1 MNIMSEISNW
11 WKHLSGIALF
21 VLVFTTAVQ
30 ANNPLEVE
38 KKSWVME
45 LFMEKGEP
53 RAKIKVSEVYH
64 FTTDKAANHARHSIW
79 YGYFSKLSNVE
90 AYTEVV
96 LDNGKTKKYPVKHYT
111 DHAQIDDGIFY
122 SDDRERIFQF
132 PEVVKDARGYV
143 NYELYFKD
151 VNLLSSFFFSY
162 GLPVASASFQL
173 VVPQQFEIAYRL
185 WNAEKIKIDF
195 AKTQK
200 GNTTIYS
207 WQADKLAG
215 IKQFENSPSA
225 RYYHP
230 HLTVKVNA
238 IKFKSGWQRFD
249 DVAGLYRTYYPNIKH
264 IYEEQH
270 TELQPLVDSL
280 IAGQTSDF
288 GKVAAI
294 YQWVQESLKYVAFEE
309 NYRGFRPYDPR
320 KVINARFGDCKDMSA
335 VLFSLMRVAG
345 LPAYLAWVGT
355 RDIPYKYSEW
365 ATSQV
370 DNHMIAVY
378 HTPDTTLFLDGTGS
392 YTPFGFPTSM
402 IQGKEVL
409 IALNKDEFTLV
420 EVPIIPAS
428 ANQINDSLHL
438 RWNGRFIEGDAV
450 SSVTGYFKSDYSY
463 MYQHLDEL
471 ELRKSLSSRLEFG
484 NNAFSVQQANFENGL
499 RKDQATRIN
508 YNFTLKEY
516 AVLFDDELII
526 NFNLDKSFLK
536 LRDNSEMRQA
546 PIELEK
552 NAAIQ
557 REIHFQIPEGYTIKS
572 MPGNTEISS
581 NGFYFKINYEQE
593 ANKIIARSQLT
604 NDKLMVMPA
613 ELADFSTF
621 INSLGNTYRQAII
634 LKKKP

>member
-1 MNIMSEISNW
+1 MKSEISNW
-11 WKHLSGIALF
+11 LKHLSCFL
-21 VLVFTTAVQ
+21 LLLLLFTTSAQ
-30 ANNPLEVE
+30 ASNPLLVE
-38 KKSWVME
+38 KKHWVME

-53 RAKIKVSEVYH
+53 RAKVKVSEIYH

-79 YGYFSKLSNVE
+79 YGYFSQLSNVE

-96 LDNGKTKKYPVKHYT
+96 AANGKTKKYPVLHFT

-132 PEVVKDARGYV
+132 PEVVKDARGVV

-162 GLPVASASFQL
+162 GLPVASANLQL
-173 VVPQQFEIAYRL
+173 VVPPQFEIAYRL
-185 WNAEKIKIDF
+185 WNADQVDIQF
-195 AKTQK
+195 AKTTK
-200 GNTTIYS
+200 GKTTIYS
-207 WQADKLAG
+207 WQAAQLAG
-215 IKQFENSPSA
+215 MKQFENSPSP

-238 IKFKSGWQRFD
+238 ILYKSGWQRFD
-249 DVAGLYRTYYPNIKH
+249 DVAGLYRTYYPNIRH
-264 IYEEQH
+264 IYEESH
-270 TELQPLVDSL
+270 DELKPLVDSIL
-280 IAGQTSDF
+280 AGKTSDF
-288 GKVAAI
+288 EKVAAI

-378 HTPDTTLFLDGTGS
+378 HTADTTLFLDGTGS

-409 IALNKDEFTLV
+409 IGLSKDAYALV
-420 EVPIIPAS
+420 QVPVISAA
-428 ANQINDSLHL
+428 ANQIYDSLHL
-438 RWNGRFIEGDAV
+438 RWNGRFIEGVAMRD
-450 SSVTGYFKSDYSY
+450 VTGYFKSDYSHL
-463 MYQHLDEL
+463 YQHLDEQ
-471 ELRKSLSSRLEFG
+471 ELRKRLSSHLEFG
-484 NNAFSVQQANFENGL
+484 NNAFSVQNANFENGL
-499 RKDQATRIN
+499 RKDIPTRIN

-552 NAAIQ
+552 NAAIH
-557 REIHFQIPEGYTIKS
+557 REIHFLIPEGYALKS
-572 MPGNTEISS
+572 LPENTEISTS
-581 NGFYFKINYEQE
+581 GFHFKINYEQE
-593 ANKIIARSQLT
+593 ADKIIARSQLI
-604 NDKLMVMPA
+604 NDKLLINPV